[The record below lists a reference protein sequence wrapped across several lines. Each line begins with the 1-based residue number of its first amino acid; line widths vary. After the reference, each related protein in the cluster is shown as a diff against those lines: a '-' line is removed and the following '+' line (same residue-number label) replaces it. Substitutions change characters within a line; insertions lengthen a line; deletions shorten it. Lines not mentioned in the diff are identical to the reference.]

1 MKYIAMKNYK
11 NSFCKVNITCMLM
24 WQAKL
29 HLKHLDLH
37 FGYYYFI
44 IIIIII
50 MSFLIIAADF
60 MISYLRNY
68 MEYI

>member
-29 HLKHLDLH
+29 HLKQLDCILV
-37 FGYYYFI
+37 I
-44 IIIIII
+44 IISLLLLLLCI
-50 MSFLIIAADF
+50 FLIIGADF